1 MLQQVPGLKVGQR
14 FKILQMVQR
23 DDAVIVHQPKLY
35 TQLNTPTKAAA
46 IVPSIDYNEED
57 AGGSVNEKRSEQS
70 HLPINNNHISSPDF
84 ESLQGP
90 STHEKA
96 LTKSVISVFLSFSSL
111 KDKSTCI
118 MFKKKFSRDIFS

>member
-23 DDAVIVHQPKLY
+23 LKDAAIAHQPKLY

-57 AGGSVNEKRSEQS
+57 AGGSVNEKRSEND
-70 HLPINNNHISSPDF
+70 LSS
-84 ESLQGP
+84 Q
-90 STHEKA
+90 
-96 LTKSVISVFLSFSSL
+96 
-111 KDKSTCI
+111 
-118 MFKKKFSRDIFS
+118 FSRISGSRDLTS

>member
-23 DDAVIVHQPKLY
+23 LKDAAIAHQPKLY

-46 IVPSIDYNEED
+46 IVPSIEYNEED

-70 HLPINNNHISSPDF
+70 HLPINNNQISSPD
-84 ESLQGP
+84 LNLCKDHQP
-90 STHEKA
+90 
-96 LTKSVISVFLSFSSL
+96 TKKRSQNQ
-111 KDKSTCI
+111 
-118 MFKKKFSRDIFS
+118 